1 MIKMLA
7 YEAKGLQPVATNLA
21 VKGGYATSSSH
32 AFAILDEYS
41 DQGSSMLAAAITSEK
56 TTLSMGVDNY
66 NRSRNKTFQA
76 GDKIEIMPAVL
87 HGLHLDSTCRQEL

>member
-1 MIKMLA
+1 MIEMLA

-21 VKGGYATSSSH
+21 IKGAYATSSSH

-41 DQGSSMLAAAITSEK
+41 DDQGSSTLAAAIASE

-66 NRSRNKTFQA
+66 N
-76 GDKIEIMPAVL
+76 
-87 HGLHLDSTCRQEL
+87 